1 MTHMLT
7 IVFQSITLIF
17 GHYFYFNINT
27 QGIKHAIVRKDIKI
41 DVRVDENNVV
51 SIIED
56 NNGGDNTEM
65 KKLSYVF
72 RCGKVGPCDSLKEV
86 LR

>member
-1 MTHMLT
+1 M
-7 IVFQSITLIF
+7 
-17 GHYFYFNINT
+17 
-27 QGIKHAIVRKDIKI
+27 RKDIKI
-41 DVRVDENNVV
+41 DVSIDENNVV

-56 NNGGDNTEM
+56 NNDGENGTEM